1 MTSGGPESWRTGVTA
16 HAVGG
21 AGDVEVIEVEVRA
34 AVPTISA
41 AIVSTTGTRML
52 PPAVGEPD
60 TEGRGPGWL
69 VIGRTSAFC
78 CWRRRASV
86 GRVEGRV
93 VHPLQAVAVAV
104 AGVLAGM
111 INTVVGSG
119 TLITFPVLLAVGYP
133 PLTANVSNGLGLVP
147 GSLFGAIGYR
157 KELTGQGPR
166 VRKLGVVSTVGAVIG
181 AVLLLVLPAD
191 AFNAVVPVL
200 IGIAL
205 VLVVVQPWLAR
216 KLAARRAATAAAAEA
231 QGEQSVQQDSWLMWV
246 GILATG
252 VYGGYFGAAQGVLLL
267 GLMGILLAESL
278 QRINAIKNVLAML
291 ANLASGIVFVFIA
304 HVAWLVVLLIAIGSA
319 IGGVLGA
326 RVGRAL
332 PPVVLRGLI
341 VVIGLAAMA
350 KLLFFS

>member
-1 MTSGGPESWRTGVTA
+1 
-16 HAVGG
+16 
-21 AGDVEVIEVEVRA
+21 
-34 AVPTISA
+34 
-41 AIVSTTGTRML
+41 
-52 PPAVGEPD
+52 
-60 TEGRGPGWL
+60 
-69 VIGRTSAFC
+69 
-78 CWRRRASV
+78 
-86 GRVEGRV
+86 

-157 KELTGQGPR
+157 KELAGQGAR
-166 VRKLGVVSTVGAVIG
+166 VRKFGVASLVGAVIG

-200 IGIAL
+200 IALAL
-205 VLVVVQPWLAR
+205 VLVVLQPWLAR
-216 KLAARRAATAAAAEA
+216 KLAARRAEQAKVN
-231 QGEQSVQQDSWLMWV
+231 GETVAKDSWLMWL

-252 VYGGYFGAAQGVLLL
+252 IYGGYFGAAQGVLLL

-278 QRINAIKNVLAML
+278 QRVNAIKNVLAML
-291 ANLASGIVFVFIA
+291 ANLASGIVFIFIA

-326 RVGRAL
+326 RVGRAM

-341 VVIGLAAMA
+341 VVIGLAAMV